1 MEGAGFYEPLHQ
13 ESFMKELQSL
23 SKLVYTTA
31 AVVCLMDG
39 LLLDGLSLVA
49 DSVMQ
54 CMKLA
59 LTEDRLAEEDTGL
72 QTGVCSRLG
81 LRLCWKE

>member
-39 LLLDGLSLVA
+39 LLLQIQAQEYTQS
-49 DSVMQ
+49 SSSQ
-54 CMKLA
+54 
-59 LTEDRLAEEDTGL
+59 
-72 QTGVCSRLG
+72 
-81 LRLCWKE
+81 